1 MDAGATTITVEIKDG
16 GISYIRIT
24 DNGCGIPQTEVPMAF
39 LRHATSKISS
49 VEDLSSIASLG
60 FRGEALS
67 SIGAVSQVEML
78 TKPQGE
84 LTGLRY
90 VFEGGT
96 EVSKTAVGIPSGTT
110 ILIRNLFYNTPA
122 RLKFLKSKQTEGSY
136 VAALMEHLALSHP
149 KVSFTFLSNGQT
161 KLQTSGNGSRRDVIY
176 QIYGK
181 DVSKEL
187 LPVDFFYASYHI
199 YGYAARPVV
208 SRGNRNFEHYFV
220 NGRYIKDNI
229 IARAL
234 EEAYRPYMM
243 QHKFP
248 FAVLYIDMDCS
259 AVDVNVHPAKREV
272 RFMNGAD
279 IYEAVYQAVT
289 DALKEKEFI
298 PDVTLEEP
306 KKETAK
312 DLAKDPV
319 KDSAKDLTKEE
330 TKKAEIPAAPQPF
343 ETKRFKQY
351 KEQIKKDS
359 PYEEKYP
366 KQENARFLSAKNT
379 IVTKQ
384 PQQVYEQTTFITEEE
399 KRHGE
404 IRIIGQLFDT
414 YWLFEFENSLYFLD
428 QHAAHEK
435 IIYEQTKKALS
446 QKEFTSQM
454 ILPAKIVTLSVTE
467 EQVLQKHK
475 SVFEGYGFEVDSYGG
490 SEYAIRAV
498 PANLYEIDPAALF
511 VELLDSLSEEKASV
525 TPEIIIHRIA
535 TASCK
540 AAVKGNM
547 RLHASEAKAL
557 YEQLLSLDEPY
568 HCPHGRPT
576 MIVMSKQE
584 VEKKFKRI
592 V

>member
-1 MDAGATTITVEIKDG
+1 V
-16 GISYIRIT
+16 
-24 DNGCGIPQTEVPMAF
+24 
-39 LRHATSKISS
+39 
-49 VEDLSSIASLG
+49 
-60 FRGEALS
+60 
-67 SIGAVSQVEML
+67 
-78 TKPQGE
+78 
-84 LTGLRY
+84 
-90 VFEGGT
+90 
-96 EVSKTAVGIPSGTT
+96 
-110 ILIRNLFYNTPA
+110 
-122 RLKFLKSKQTEGSY
+122 
-136 VAALMEHLALSHP
+136 
-149 KVSFTFLSNGQT
+149 
-161 KLQTSGNGSRRDVIY
+161 
-176 QIYGK
+176 
-181 DVSKEL
+181 
-187 LPVDFFYASYHI
+187 

-306 KKETAK
+306 KKES
-312 DLAKDPV
+312 AKDPV
-319 KDSAKDLTKEE
+319 NVPVKEE

-359 PYEEKYP
+359 PYEEKYEEKYP
-366 KQENARFLSAKNT
+366 KQEHAKFLSAENT
-379 IVTKQ
+379 IVTSAQKPQPTQTPQKEQQPFQKPEQAKTDITKQ
-384 PQQVYEQTTFITEEE
+384 PQQVYEQTTFLTEEE
-399 KRHGE
+399 VRHGE

-511 VELLDSLSEEKASV
+511 VELLDSLSEEKGSV

-557 YEQLLSLDEPY
+557 YEQLLALDEPY